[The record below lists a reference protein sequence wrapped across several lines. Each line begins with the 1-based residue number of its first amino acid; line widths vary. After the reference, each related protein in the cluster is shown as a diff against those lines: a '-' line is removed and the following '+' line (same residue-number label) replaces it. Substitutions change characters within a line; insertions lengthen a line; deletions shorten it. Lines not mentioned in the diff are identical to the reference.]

1 MKKKFLG
8 MFATFAFM
16 WMIPIVASAASAPT
30 VEDSADSAYA
40 SSFTA
45 DAISKGY
52 INFFANGTP
61 ITIEAREGGAAGV
74 VISWEGDSVEL
85 EGSYINIFGGSHNAN
100 VESTSIT
107 MNGGDVRN
115 LFGGGLHASV
125 VGDAE
130 IVINEGSVASYVVG
144 GGASSASWTN
154 CHRPWYAANDEN
166 AINKVESAS
175 VIINGG
181 KIGLV
186 FGGGE
191 GQGYVG
197 ETSVLIEGGTI
208 GYATAG
214 GSNGLTGMSS
224 VLITGGEIDIYQGV
238 NRGVVES
245 ADTVVA
251 GGKINKL
258 YVGGEVVADGSV
270 NGTLEAS
277 VVAILAGEVGT
288 LEKGT
293 SGGQTID
300 FSATSNNDPL
310 FAVVKAEGS
319 VKTDNTNGEAVEL
332 VIKGLDKEK
341 VSMKIGDKLQLKAT
355 IDPSTDDV
363 DTDNSLVIWS
373 SSDESVVAVDGL
385 GNLTAK
391 KAGKATISAQ
401 LGKTTITCE
410 VTVEPTKES
419 KLDDVPK
426 TSNTLPIA
434 LIALVVLAAG
444 TGVYSLRT
452 AKSNK

>member
-1 MKKKFLG
+1 MKRKFLG

-16 WMIPIVASAASAPT
+16 CMVPMFANAASAPT
-30 VEDSADSAYA
+30 VERSSDPAYA
-40 SSFTA
+40 GNFTA
-45 DAISKGY
+45 YAISKGY

-61 ITIEAREGGAAGV
+61 ITIEAKNSTDV
-74 VISWEGDSVEL
+74 VISWEGDSIEL
-85 EGSYINIFGGSHNAN
+85 KGEYLNVFGGSHNAN
-100 VESTSIT
+100 VESSSIT
-107 MNGGDVRN
+107 MNSGSVRN
-115 LFGGGLHASV
+115 IFGGGLHASV

-130 IVINEGSVASYVVG
+130 IVINDGSVASYVVG
-144 GGASSASWTN
+144 GGASSASWTA

-166 AINKVESAS
+166 AINKVENAS
-175 VIINGG
+175 VTINGG

-197 ETSVLIEGGTI
+197 STSVAIVDGKI
-208 GYATAG
+208 GYVTAG

-224 VLITGGEIDIYQGV
+224 VLITGGEIDVYQGV

-251 GGKINKL
+251 GGKVDKL
-258 YVGGEVVADGSV
+258 YVGGETGDSTV
-270 NGTLEAS
+270 NGILESS

-288 LEKGT
+288 LDKGT
-293 SGGQTID
+293 SGGQETD
-300 FSATSNNDPL
+300 FTATSNNDPL

-319 VKTDNTNGEAVEL
+319 VTNDNTNGAAVEL

-341 VSMKIGDKLQLKAT
+341 VTMKVGDKLQLKAT
-355 IDPSTDDV
+355 IDPSSDDV
-363 DTDNSLVIWS
+363 DTDNTLVIWA
-373 SSDESVVAVDGL
+373 SSDESVVTVDGL

-391 KAGKATISAQ
+391 KAGKATITAQ
-401 LGKTTITCE
+401 LGKTTISCE
-410 VTVEPTKES
+410 VTVESKNES

-426 TSNTLPIA
+426 TSNTFPIV
-434 LIALVVLAAG
+434 LITLVILAAG
-444 TGVYSLRT
+444 TGVYSLKT